1 MKEKLHLLLGLQ
13 KILVDIDK
21 AIAIIR
27 NTEKDA
33 DVIPN
38 LMKGFDIDKIQAEYI
53 AEIRLKNLNKEY
65 IIQRI
70 QEIES
75 LKKGLQDIEE
85 TLGSKKKLDNIII
98 SQLKGIA
105 KKYGQPRKTTI
116 VEEEEQEEVTE
127 DIFIEDYNL
136 KLFLTQEGYMK
147 KIPLTSLRTNPEH
160 KLKEK
165 DRIIQTV
172 ETSNKTD
179 ILLFS
184 DKCKV
189 YKLKAH
195 ELDDNKASEL
205 GSYLPGLLET
215 EENEKILTVAAT
227 EDYSGFLVIIY
238 ENGKVAKVEMQ
249 AYATKTNRK
258 KLTGA
263 YYDKTPVVAIFHLQ
277 EDTEFA
283 LFSEINKVLLFHTD
297 KVGLKSTRQTM
308 GVQVMR
314 LRKGDTVKRVCT
326 VEESG
331 IQDLDYYRTKGLPAT
346 GKFLKE
352 EDREDRQMKLFE
364 PDPAEKGKEK

>member
-1 MKEKLHLLLGLQ
+1 MKRLAGYRRN
-13 KILVDIDK
+13 
-21 AIAIIR
+21 IR
-27 NTEKDA
+27 
-33 DVIPN
+33 
-38 LMKGFDIDKIQAEYI
+38 Q
-53 AEIRLKNLNKEY
+53 
-65 IIQRI
+65 
-70 QEIES
+70 QE
-75 LKKGLQDIEE
+75 
-85 TLGSKKKLDNIII
+85 KLDNIII

-314 LRKGDTVKRVCT
+314 LRKGDTVKGSVPSKSPYPRPRLLSNNRSAGNRQVFKRRR
-326 VEESG
+326 
-331 IQDLDYYRTKGLPAT
+331 QRRPAD
-346 GKFLKE
+346 E
-352 EDREDRQMKLFE
+352 IV
-364 PDPAEKGKEK
+364 

>member
-1 MKEKLHLLLGLQ
+1 LFE
-13 KILVDIDK
+13 
-21 AIAIIR
+21 IIEIYCCPLSCYIVFFFLCYYSFCYTI
-27 NTEKDA
+27 NNFN
-33 DVIPN
+33 IN
-38 LMKGFDIDKIQAEYI
+38 LCFTQPFLEFIFIIFY
-53 AEIRLKNLNKEY
+53 LNKY
-65 IIQRI
+65 WHM
-70 QEIES
+70 
-75 LKKGLQDIEE
+75 
-85 TLGSKKKLDNIII
+85 
-98 SQLKGIA
+98 
-105 KKYGQPRKTTI
+105 
-116 VEEEEQEEVTE
+116 VTCTE
-127 DIFIEDYNL
+127 PF
-136 KLFLTQEGYMK
+136 
-147 KIPLTSLRTNPEH
+147 
-160 KLKEK
+160 
-165 DRIIQTV
+165 
-172 ETSNKTD
+172 
-179 ILLFS
+179 
-184 DKCKV
+184 
-189 YKLKAH
+189 
-195 ELDDNKASEL
+195 
-205 GSYLPGLLET
+205 LET

-352 EDREDRQMKLFE
+352 EDREGRQMKLFE

>member
-1 MKEKLHLLLGLQ
+1 M
-13 KILVDIDK
+13 
-21 AIAIIR
+21 
-27 NTEKDA
+27 
-33 DVIPN
+33 
-38 LMKGFDIDKIQAEYI
+38 
-53 AEIRLKNLNKEY
+53 
-65 IIQRI
+65 
-70 QEIES
+70 
-75 LKKGLQDIEE
+75 
-85 TLGSKKKLDNIII
+85 
-98 SQLKGIA
+98 
-105 KKYGQPRKTTI
+105 
-116 VEEEEQEEVTE
+116 
-127 DIFIEDYNL
+127 
-136 KLFLTQEGYMK
+136 
-147 KIPLTSLRTNPEH
+147 
-160 KLKEK
+160 
-165 DRIIQTV
+165 
-172 ETSNKTD
+172 
-179 ILLFS
+179 FS